1 MKILISESQ
10 LKHIILE
17 QPDEKFGL
25 ERFGYNPNKPETMD
39 KAVEMQRELNN
50 SQFYRDALM
59 LATSCIP
66 VLGGLISA
74 GVLGVDFSINYR
86 NAKTDEEKKEV
97 ILSYIV
103 SIAIAIGLG
112 MVFKSIAKLG
122 KVGMEALA
130 KKIATRKV
138 LLPEE
143 LQVVK
148 DLSQHPD
155 LVREKVK
162 PFAES
167 LKKNEPKGNPNQQK
181 SIWTSPNR
189 EQELNLRLKLAQQ
202 KYSERYG
209 KNALTKLESMLS
221 SGKINEE
228 QFNNWIEVGCKKI
241 PFGKIPRKF
250 YHGSK
255 TQMTIDELNPFHR
268 AEAFKEYDAWRV
280 KSASSDPNNVGIYFS
295 DNIIG
300 KNFGYDYDRNIT
312 FRDYKKTK
320 SGEPA
325 FKYATWGNDYERDG
339 YIYEMTLKPTANVVQ
354 DGTLGSNVVSI
365 KTDKYSLLKSYKVD
379 AVWNGSE
386 LNVLNKDAI
395 ESFKPIYR
403 LDSKT
408 NKWIKL

>member
-1 MKILISESQ
+1 
-10 LKHIILE
+10 
-17 QPDEKFGL
+17 
-25 ERFGYNPNKPETMD
+25 
-39 KAVEMQRELNN
+39 
-50 SQFYRDALM
+50 
-59 LATSCIP
+59 
-66 VLGGLISA
+66 
-74 GVLGVDFSINYR
+74 
-86 NAKTDEEKKEV
+86 
-97 ILSYIV
+97 
-103 SIAIAIGLG
+103 
-112 MVFKSIAKLG
+112 
-122 KVGMEALA
+122 VGMDALA
-130 KKIATRKV
+130 KKIATKKV

-155 LVREKVK
+155 LVQEKVK
-162 PFAES
+162 PFVQS
-167 LKKNEPKGNPNQQK
+167 LKKVEPKGNPNQQK

-189 EQELNLRLKLAQQ
+189 EQELQLRLNLKQQ

-209 KNALTKLESMLS
+209 KDALTKLESKLN
-221 SGKINEE
+221 SGKLTQE
-228 QFNNWIEVGCKKI
+228 QFNNWIEVGNKKI

-255 TQMTIDELNPFHR
+255 TQMTIDQLNPFHR
-268 AEAFKEYDAWRV
+268 TEAFKNYDAWRV

-295 DNIIG
+295 DNLIG
-300 KNFGYDYDRNIT
+300 KNYGYDYDRNIT

-320 SGEPA
+320 SSEPA
-325 FKYATWGNDYERDG
+325 FKYAARGDDYDRDG

-386 LNVLNKDAI
+386 LNVLNKDVI